1 MKGVPASVGPTAPY
15 FEDPSEPEK
24 SLYMSP
30 FFACAGLT
38 PATAESVVRPSDA
51 PNINFRFAAR
61 RETENGADDD
71 DDDSDDEG
79 TARCFPFEVCEE
91 CEECEEEKTE
101 EEAEAEE
108 HRCASFIEASTT
120 TSIRTMFKIQ
130 TRSKTQHACESW
142 LVGWGRTQHTTTLK
156 GGRSLVPSREKK

>member
-15 FEDPSEPEK
+15 FEDPSEPAK

-51 PNINFRFAAR
+51 PNIIFRFAAR
-61 RETENGADDD
+61 RVTENGADDD
-71 DDDSDDEG
+71 DDDCDDEG

-91 CEECEEEKTE
+91 NEETE

-108 HRCASFIEASTT
+108 HRCASFMRALLPDGQLQ
-120 TSIRTMFKIQ
+120 R
-130 TRSKTQHACESW
+130 RSKQDPKRS
-142 LVGWGRTQHTTTLK
+142 TLI
-156 GGRSLVPSREKK
+156 

>member
-71 DDDSDDEG
+71 DDGCDDEG

-91 CEECEEEKTE
+91 SEECENE
-101 EEAEAEE
+101 EEAEAFE
-108 HRCASFIEASTT
+108 HRCASFMRAPPPDGQLFS
-120 TSIRTMFKIQ
+120 
-130 TRSKTQHACESW
+130 RSKQ
-142 LVGWGRTQHTTTLK
+142 K
-156 GGRSLVPSREKK
+156 